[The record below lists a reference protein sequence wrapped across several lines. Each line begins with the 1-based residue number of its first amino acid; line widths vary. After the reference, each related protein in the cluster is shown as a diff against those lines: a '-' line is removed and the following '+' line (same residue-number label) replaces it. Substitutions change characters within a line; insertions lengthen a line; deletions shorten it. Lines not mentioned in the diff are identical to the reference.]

1 MTPAAT
7 LTVDGAHTR
16 VLTTADSLFYE
27 HGIGA
32 VRMADI
38 RDQSG
43 VSLRRLYSMFP
54 HKSDLVTAWLEYRH
68 TAWID
73 MFTGGI
79 DHRVARGEGS
89 ADAVF
94 GSLADW
100 LVATHF
106 RGCAFVNALAE
117 TAEVTDEHRSVIRRH
132 KQALIDLLRR
142 FTNEP
147 AALAVLIDGAI
158 VQAAVFA
165 STDPVDA
172 ARLAAIPLFATSS
185 DRQD

>member
-7 LTVDGAHTR
+7 LTVDDAHTR
-16 VLTTADSLFYE
+16 VLSTANSLFYE

-38 RDQSG
+38 RDLSG

-54 HKSDLVTAWLEYRH
+54 HKSDLVTAWLEHRH
-68 TAWID
+68 TAWTD
-73 MFTGGI
+73 MFADGI
-79 DHRVARGEGS
+79 ARRVERGEEP

-94 GSLADW
+94 GSLSDW
-100 LVATHF
+100 LVATQF

-117 TAEVTDEHRSVIRRH
+117 TAEVTDEHRRVIRHH
-132 KQALIDLLRR
+132 KQALIDLLAR

-158 VQAAVFA
+158 VQAAVFSSA
-165 STDPVDA
+165 DPVTA
-172 ARLAAIPLFATSS
+172 ARHAATPLFATTS
-185 DRQD
+185 DGQD

>member
-7 LTVDGAHTR
+7 LTIDDAHTR
-16 VLTTADSLFYE
+16 VLSAADSLFYE

-32 VRMADI
+32 VRMTDI
-38 RDQSG
+38 RDQSE

-68 TAWID
+68 TAWLD
-73 MFTGGI
+73 MFASGI
-79 DHRVARGEGS
+79 ARRAESGEDP

-94 GSLADW
+94 GSLRDW

-117 TAEVTDEHRSVIRRH
+117 TAEVTDEHRHVIRHH
-132 KQALIDLLRR
+132 KQALIDLLAR

-147 AALAVLIDGAI
+147 AALAVLLDGAI

-165 STDPVDA
+165 SADPVTA
-172 ARLAAIPLFATSS
+172 ARHAATPLFATVPNG
-185 DRQD
+185 QD